1 MADIWRDVCDPSN
14 PHDRDVQ
21 TCLDACQRI
30 YEVLEC
36 EDYLLPP
43 SDQADFERAIDDLLL
58 SYRALNVEAR
68 DSDTNRW
75 HEVPK
80 HHYLQHLALMSK
92 FMNPRFG
99 WCYPDEDF
107 MRIMKAALNTN
118 RVVNPSY
125 LCNANSQAIGEKS
138 IIGTAAVDVA
148 RKIVERWTT
157 GILVRLDPEIL

>member
-68 DSDTNRW
+68 DSDTKRW

-107 MRIMKAALNTN
+107 MRIMK
-118 RVVNPSY
+118 VP
-125 LCNANSQAIGEKS
+125 
-138 IIGTAAVDVA
+138 
-148 RKIVERWTT
+148 
-157 GILVRLDPEIL
+157 